1 MNNKHVYSPRQ
12 SITVALCRK
21 GNTMYHFYSVHTV
34 HAYVLLFFLFS
45 VTTKQTR
52 DLHRTL
58 NIPSH
63 DRKASGEEKHL
74 RKE

>member
-12 SITVALCRK
+12 SIKLHCVRRGTQCTIFIVCIQCMA
-21 GNTMYHFYSVHTV
+21 S
-34 HAYVLLFFLFS
+34 VLLFFLFS

-63 DRKASGEEKHL
+63 DRKASGDEKHL